1 MQRWFAIQSER
12 REERLALREIAC
24 RGFETFLP
32 LDERTLDPKPLFPSY
47 LFAFFD
53 PTQDRWKSEIAK
65 ARGVRCLLGLRGERP
80 TPLPIGCV
88 EELQGRALAGGF
100 AQREPFAAPIEYAP
114 GDLVRVTE
122 GPWWSHSGLV
132 EKSDRERVWI
142 LLRIFNRI
150 EPVPVKREH
159 IERAA

>member
-1 MQRWFAIQSER
+1 MARWYCAQALPHKEWLAV
-12 REERLALREIAC
+12 RELANQD
-24 RGFETFLP
+24 FETFLP
-32 LDERTLDPKPLFPSY
+32 LDERRLEPRPLFSGY
-47 LFAFFD
+47 LFVQFEAT
-53 PTQDRWKSEIAK
+53 TQRWRSILGT
-65 ARGVRCLLGLRGERP
+65 RGVRTLLGLHGDSVR
-80 TPLPIGCV
+80 PLPVGCV
-88 EELQGRALAGGF
+88 EELQGRALAGEF

>member
-53 PTQDRWKSEIAK
+53 PSQDQWQSLIAK
-65 ARGVRCLLGLRGERP
+65 ARGVRCLLGLERP
-80 TPLPIGCV
+80 TPLPVGCV
-88 EELQGRALAGGF
+88 EELQGRALAGEF

-150 EPVPVKREH
+150 EPVPVKRKH